1 MIYPLSG
8 REGVYRLNLSK
19 QIRLGFAL
27 MLFLMLIIAGLS
39 IYNVYSLNEAAS
51 NLEGRYS
58 TLYKLSENPEGEVE
72 AEPGLGKEM
81 VEQAIDLVDKQ
92 LTNNY
97 TYVLIVVGVAL
108 VFGGFITALFPTKI
122 IRPIERLVQATKK
135 VKKGDYSFRIE
146 DVGDSDEISI
156 LASSFNDMLGNI
168 DDTNKKNVEL
178 IEETKRFNE
187 TLREKVEEATREI
200 KEQQNE
206 LIKSERLATI
216 GEFAARIAHEIKNPL
231 SGITV
236 ALEMMRGKSENGELD
251 KSISE
256 VLTEV
261 RRLDGILK
269 DLLQL
274 SIPKEMDFR
283 MTDPN
288 DIVER
293 SVMLVNSRAQ
303 EKQVS
308 IETQLNCS
316 RQFPLDPEKCQ
327 QVLMNLI
334 INAVDAVESGT
345 GKVEINTESDGDNLY
360 IKISDNGPG
369 IPETERGKIF
379 EPFYSNKKSGTG
391 LGLPISK
398 KIVKSHNGSIKVS
411 SEEGRGTTF
420 TVKIPGDAGEEAK
433 EAV

>member
-1 MIYPLSG
+1 
-8 REGVYRLNLSK
+8 LNLGK

-27 MLFLMLIIAGLS
+27 MLLLMLIIAGLS

-58 TLYKLSENPEGEVE
+58 TLYKLSENPDGEVE

-92 LTNNY
+92 LTYNY

-108 VFGGFITALFPTKI
+108 VFGGFITALFPAKI
-122 IRPIERLVQATKK
+122 IRPIERLVQATQK

-146 DVGDSDEISI
+146 DVGESDEISI
-156 LASSFNDMLGNI
+156 LANSFNDMLRNI

-187 TLREKVEEATREI
+187 TLREKVDEATRAI
-200 KEQQNE
+200 REQQNE

-303 EKQVS
+303 DKGVS
-308 IETQLNCS
+308 IDTELNCG
-316 RQFPLDPEKCQ
+316 RQFPLDSEKCQ
-327 QVLMNLI
+327 QVVMNLI

-369 IPETERGKIF
+369 IPEMARGKIF

-398 KIVKSHNGSIKVS
+398 KIIQSHNGSIEVS

-420 TVKIPGDAGEEAK
+420 TITIPGDAGEEAK